1 VAAAITA
8 FLVITLLYSPR
19 SMENIPMKE
28 RIALEVARNHIKLK
42 PLDVETDTKEIFGT
56 LPVIENGHVPVVVNV
71 KGITIHI
78 WVEKGLLFALTSEAE
93 LEPIIPPE

>member
-1 VAAAITA
+1 
-8 FLVITLLYSPR
+8 
-19 SMENIPMKE
+19 
-28 RIALEVARNHIKLK
+28 
-42 PLDVETDTKEIFGT
+42 
-56 LPVIENGHVPVVVNV
+56 VVVNV